1 MLTVL
6 PSLNCQM
13 NAKAGGLL
21 HDSKQL
27 WRHEASGVLRSKAH
41 RGKCL
46 GLETHTTG
54 GTVMLQ
60 VVVNLTGVTCK
71 GSTND
76 VAASSYEQPRVTKG
90 PHWKTLDSKK

>member
-60 VVVNLTGVTCK
+60 VLVNVTGVTWK
-71 GSTND
+71 GSNN
-76 VAASSYEQPRVTKG
+76 PCK
-90 PHWKTLDSKK
+90 SKEIHPK

>member
-60 VVVNLTGVTCK
+60 VLVMVNLTGVTCK

-76 VAASSYEQPRVTKG
+76 VAASS
-90 PHWKTLDSKK
+90 

>member
-27 WRHEASGVLRSKAH
+27 WRLEASGVVRSKAH

-60 VVVNLTGVTCK
+60 V
-71 GSTND
+71 
-76 VAASSYEQPRVTKG
+76 
-90 PHWKTLDSKK
+90 